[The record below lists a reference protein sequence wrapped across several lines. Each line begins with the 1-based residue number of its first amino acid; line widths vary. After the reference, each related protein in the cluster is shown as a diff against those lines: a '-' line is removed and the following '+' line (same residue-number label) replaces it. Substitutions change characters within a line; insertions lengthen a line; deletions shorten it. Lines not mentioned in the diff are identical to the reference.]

1 MARHYSTT
9 DFFRQIPNALLAR
22 YFEGRGLFGELDFSA
37 MKEGKADTLF
47 EAWLALPDSQRNTM
61 DAEFRDI
68 FALCYE
74 KGFLF
79 LESLSRS
86 VVLVSPWERIT
97 ACPDP
102 ADNKFLEVAVWGE
115 ADVIITGD
123 VALLDLHPFRG
134 IPILTPSAFLE
145 SCTRFP

>member
-1 MARHYSTT
+1 MRAVVDTNILVS
-9 DFFRQIPNALLAR
+9 ALLFPGSKPSRAVR
-22 YFEGRGLFGELDFSA
+22 YVLEQGDVLASAETLLELHRVLQRKKFDRYVRPASR
-37 MKEGKADTLF
+37 
-47 EAWLALPDSQRNTM
+47 LA
-61 DAEFRDI
+61 
-68 FALCYE
+68 
-74 KGFLF
+74 F
-79 LESLSRS
+79 LESLARS
-86 VVLVSPWERIT
+86 VVLVLPWERIT

-134 IPILTPSAFLE
+134 VPILTPSAFLE